1 MLSAIGLLII
11 GFIIIVIAAE
21 ELVSSSAHIAASFK
35 VSPIFIGL
43 TIVALGTSAPEIIVT
58 IAAALEHKSHLAI
71 GNAIGSNI
79 ANLGLVLGI
88 TCLLK
93 PLKIQS
99 ETLYRELPILFV
111 IMAAGYLLFLDGYFS
126 SYDGMLLMLGL
137 GLLIFYLFHLAQHSR
152 NDPMAKEIT
161 EELSSECKY
170 PYLRLLLSLILLP
183 ISAHLIISS
192 AVDIAKIMEISEV
205 TIGLTIIA
213 IGTSLPEVVT
223 SLVGIY
229 KGEDDIALGNIIG
242 SNMFNILAVLPFAGI
257 LSPTEVPASVN
268 TRDIP
273 IMFFTSILLVVLIFA
288 AKKSVNRLSGAI
300 LLIVYIGYLCLLF
313 TSR

>member
-1 MLSAIGLLII
+1 
-11 GFIIIVIAAE
+11 
-21 ELVSSSAHIAASFK
+21 
-35 VSPIFIGL
+35 
-43 TIVALGTSAPEIIVT
+43 
-58 IAAALEHKSHLAI
+58 
-71 GNAIGSNI
+71 
-79 ANLGLVLGI
+79 
-88 TCLLK
+88 
-93 PLKIQS
+93 
-99 ETLYRELPILFV
+99 
-111 IMAAGYLLFLDGYFS
+111 MAAGYLLFLDGYFS

-257 LSPTEVPASVN
+257 LSPTQVPASVN